1 VVPKASVRPSSGPL
15 ARPEALL
22 CDRDGTLIADVPYNG
37 DPANVEPLP
46 GVAAALDRVRGA
58 GMRLAVVTNQS
69 GVGRGLISHEQ
80 VRAVNAR
87 LCELLGPFDVIVCCP
102 HAEGADCGCRK
113 PRPGLVRLAA
123 DLLGLD
129 PKTCVM
135 IGDTGADVAAAE
147 GAGAVGVLVP
157 NDRTMPLEVRG
168 VAHLQA
174 DFSAAVDEVLA
185 WRSAAA

>member
-1 VVPKASVRPSSGPL
+1 MSRTAGRPST
-15 ARPEALL
+15 RPEALL

-37 DPANVEPLP
+37 DPDKVEPLP
-46 GVAAALDRVRGA
+46 GVAAALDRVRSA

-69 GVGRGLISHEQ
+69 GVGRGIISHEQ
-80 VRAVNAR
+80 VSSVNAR

-102 HAEGADCGCRK
+102 HTEGDECGCRK

-123 DLLGLD
+123 ELLDLD
-129 PKTCVM
+129 PQACVM
-135 IGDTGADVAAAE
+135 IGDTGADVAAAG
-147 GAGAVGVLVP
+147 GAGAVGILVP

-168 VAHLQA
+168 VSHLQA
-174 DFSAAVDEVLA
+174 DFSSAVDEVLA